1 MSDRAFVSVRREG
14 PLLIV
19 TIERS
24 QVMNALH
31 APAHQEMAA
40 IFDAFADND
49 GLWVAIVTGAGER
62 AFCAGNDLRYQAAHG
77 LEELPPSGFAG
88 LARRFELAKPV
99 IAAVNG
105 VAIGGR
111 V

>member
-19 TIERS
+19 TIERP

-31 APAHQEMAA
+31 APAHHEMAA

-49 GLWVAIVTGAGER
+49 GLWVAIVIGAGR
-62 AFCAGNDLRYQAAHG
+62 SRFLRGQ
-77 LEELPPSGFAG
+77 
-88 LARRFELAKPV
+88 
-99 IAAVNG
+99 
-105 VAIGGR
+105 
-111 V
+111 